1 MSYVLRRYWL
11 RFSSKSTG
19 DVHRNVC
26 SVIKM
31 ETILLMQRAF
41 KRERVFRDRSQPLDF
56 LNDVDLISRY
66 RFPRRVLKELINV
79 VDVICR
85 PAKNRSHSIP
95 TQAERYQREKHRD
108 FHVRKRLKE
117 KWANCFEWENYS
129 LEELFSTN
137 PGAEKCQRQT
147 MWLPLN
153 ILFLFLLV
161 IIYPIVLNLNTC
173 ININNEYNTRV
184 VWKNTY

>member
-1 MSYVLRRYWL
+1 
-11 RFSSKSTG
+11 
-19 DVHRNVC
+19 
-26 SVIKM
+26 M

-79 VDVICR
+79 VDVTCR
-85 PAKNRSHSIP
+85 PAKNRSHSIS

-117 KWANCFEWENYS
+117 KCANCYEWK
-129 LEELFSTN
+129 LFAWRIVQYQPRSRKM
-137 PGAEKCQRQT
+137 PKRET
-147 MWLPLN
+147 MRLPLN
-153 ILFLFLLV
+153 ILFLFHLV

-173 ININNEYNTRV
+173 ININNEYNTRE

>member
-1 MSYVLRRYWL
+1 
-11 RFSSKSTG
+11 
-19 DVHRNVC
+19 
-26 SVIKM
+26 M
-31 ETILLMQRAF
+31 ETFLLMQRAF
-41 KRERVFRDRSQPLDF
+41 KRERVFRDSSQPLDF
-56 LNDVDLISRY
+56 LNDVDFISRY

-85 PAKNRSHSIP
+85 PAKNRSHFIP

-108 FHVRKRLKE
+108 FHERKMCKLLWVRK
-117 KWANCFEWENYS
+117 
-129 LEELFSTN
+129 LFAWRIVQYQPRSRKM
-137 PGAEKCQRQT
+137 PKRET
-147 MWLPLN
+147 MRLPLN

>member
-1 MSYVLRRYWL
+1 
-11 RFSSKSTG
+11 
-19 DVHRNVC
+19 
-26 SVIKM
+26 
-31 ETILLMQRAF
+31 MQRAF

-85 PAKNRSHSIP
+85 PAKNRSHFIP

-117 KWANCFEWENYS
+117 KCANCYE
-129 LEELFSTN
+129 
-137 PGAEKCQRQT
+137 
-147 MWLPLN
+147 
-153 ILFLFLLV
+153 
-161 IIYPIVLNLNTC
+161 
-173 ININNEYNTRV
+173 
-184 VWKNTY
+184 

>member
-1 MSYVLRRYWL
+1 
-11 RFSSKSTG
+11 
-19 DVHRNVC
+19 
-26 SVIKM
+26 M

-79 VDVICR
+79 VDVTCR
-85 PAKNRSHSIP
+85 PAKIRSHSIS

-117 KWANCFEWENYS
+117 KCANCYEWENYS
-129 LEELFSTN
+129 LEELLRNNT
-137 PGAEKCQRQT
+137 GAGRCQIEKQRYPCPKT
-147 MWLPLN
+147 LERKMCN
-153 ILFLFLLV
+153 ILMSEK
-161 IIYPIVLNLNTC
+161 IICLKNCSV
-173 ININNEYNTRV
+173 EYQCHLC
-184 VWKNTY
+184 K